1 MLRVVVV
8 DDEELMR
15 SGLQIILGSAPDIDV
30 VATCDGPGALTTVAR
45 HRPDV
50 VLLDIHMPSTDGFGV
65 LAQLR
70 ALPVPPAVAMLT
82 AFASD
87 DYVHTA
93 LHLGAAGYLLK
104 DTDPEQLVREVRALA
119 AGGRPLASSVAPSVI
134 EGFLAHGAATS
145 GAARAV
151 AVLGP
156 RERRALTLLGQ
167 GLTNT
172 QIAERLQLAPSTVK
186 DHLSALMAKLG
197 CLNRVQAAVIA
208 ERAGLLERP
217 GGQV

>member
-1 MLRVVVV
+1 MLRVVIV

-30 VATCDGPGALTTVAR
+30 VATCDGPAALTTIAR

-50 VLLDIHMPSTDGFGV
+50 VLLDIQMPGTDGFEV

-70 ALPVPPAVAMLT
+70 ALALPPVVAMLT
-82 AFASD
+82 AFASED
-87 DYVHTA
+87 FVHTA
-93 LHLGAAGYLLK
+93 LHQGAAGYLLK

-119 AGGRPLASSVAPSVI
+119 SGARPLASSVAPSVI
-134 EGFLAHGAATS
+134 DGFLAHGTATNDAAQ
-145 GAARAV
+145 AV
-151 AVLGP
+151 AVLAP
-156 RERRALTLLGQ
+156 RERRALTLVGQ

-172 QIAERLQLAPSTVK
+172 QIAEQLQLAPSTVK
-186 DHLSALMAKLG
+186 DHLRALMAKLG

-217 GGQV
+217 GNQA